1 MEKPINE
8 RYVFVLVFFIT
19 VLSGMHLSLMDIDA
33 SQYASISKEM
43 FYNKSYLEIYC
54 RGLDYLDKPPML
66 FWTSV
71 LSFKIFGIH
80 EWSYR
85 LPSVLI
91 SILGLF
97 SLFKFSRLY
106 YPTPI
111 AFYSVMICA
120 SSQAFFLM
128 SHDVRTD
135 TMLCG
140 FLLFSLWQLSS
151 FFKFNKP
158 LNLYLGTIGI
168 AFAMMTKGPIGL
180 IAPVIIIGVNL
191 IYTRKLK
198 LLLDVKLL
206 YALLLLT
213 LLLFPMSY
221 GLYTQFD
228 LHPEKKAY
236 GLKGPSG
243 IRFYYWIQSFGRI
256 THESNWDNNPEPLFL
271 VHSFLWSFLPWPILY
286 LLAIIKI
293 INQTIK
299 KELRTYLPEFSS
311 IGGFLILFLI
321 MSLSSYQLPH
331 YTFFIHPLAAITLSH
346 FIYHFKEDMIL
357 IRRIAILQFIVFIV
371 LGAVLFYLNAWAFP
385 NNPFLFNSIVVVALI
400 YNFDLLFF
408 SNKNR
413 KANIIWSSFL
423 FMAVCNFILNTQ
435 VYPSI
440 FQFQAN
446 EKIADYMNKNH
457 ANAPL
462 HIYKTD
468 YWYSCDFKLK
478 QNIQKENQLDSLL
491 QFSQTKKLFIMTNEE
506 GLTDLK
512 SKLKIKDI
520 SSFKNFPVSNLSLEF
535 INPYKRNKTISY
547 LYLVET
553 N

>member
-1 MEKPINE
+1 
-8 RYVFVLVFFIT
+8 
-19 VLSGMHLSLMDIDA
+19 
-33 SQYASISKEM
+33 
-43 FYNKSYLEIYC
+43 
-54 RGLDYLDKPPML
+54 
-66 FWTSV
+66 
-71 LSFKIFGIH
+71 
-80 EWSYR
+80 
-85 LPSVLI
+85 
-91 SILGLF
+91 
-97 SLFKFSRLY
+97 
-106 YPTPI
+106 
-111 AFYSVMICA
+111 
-120 SSQAFFLM
+120 
-128 SHDVRTD
+128 
-135 TMLCG
+135 
-140 FLLFSLWQLSS
+140 
-151 FFKFNKP
+151 
-158 LNLYLGTIGI
+158 
-168 AFAMMTKGPIGL
+168 
-180 IAPVIIIGVNL
+180 
-191 IYTRKLK
+191 
-198 LLLDVKLL
+198 
-206 YALLLLT
+206 
-213 LLLFPMSY
+213 
-221 GLYTQFD
+221 
-228 LHPEKKAY
+228 
-236 GLKGPSG
+236 
-243 IRFYYWIQSFGRI
+243 
-256 THESNWDNNPEPLFL
+256 
-271 VHSFLWSFLPWPILY
+271 
-286 LLAIIKI
+286 
-293 INQTIK
+293 
-299 KELRTYLPEFSS
+299 
-311 IGGFLILFLI
+311 

-400 YNFDLLFF
+400 YNFDLLLF

-491 QFSQTKKLFIMTNEE
+491 QFSLTKKLFIMTNEE

-512 SKLKIKDI
+512 SKLQIKDI
-520 SSFKNFPVSNLSLEF
+520 SNFKNYPVSNLSLEF